1 MKDLTTGKPGAVLLR
16 YSLPLFGSI
25 IFQQLYNIADS
36 FVAGRYEGT
45 EALAAVGNSSEITL
59 IFIAIAFG
67 CNIGT
72 SVVSANLYGQRDL
85 RRLHTCVTTA
95 LIFSGLLAL
104 VLTGVGLVLSPWML
118 EMLKTPQE
126 AMADSLAYIQIY
138 LLSYVFLMLYQVST
152 GIFSALGDSVT
163 PFWFLAVSSISN
175 IFVDILFVRN
185 FHMGVPG
192 VAWATFLCQSISGVV
207 AVAAVLAKV
216 HKEASEKNCPLFS
229 GKLLKKILVI
239 AIPSAIQ
246 QSFISVGNI
255 LVQYVIN
262 GFGTACMAGYTAAIK
277 LNNMFVTSVTAL
289 GNGMSNYTSQNL
301 GAGKYS
307 RIRKGCRSGIVIGM
321 VMGVCF
327 ALAFYLFAQPLV
339 MAFITDGN
347 EEAIQ
352 VGVNFLH
359 IVTPFYV
366 FLTLKLMVDG
376 VQRGAARMLQFMIAT
391 LSDLFLRVV
400 LSFALSPIFG
410 INGVWYSWPVGWV
423 VGISVSVIL
432 YLLWVRKLPVT
443 ETNTKRVAE

>member
-1 MKDLTTGKPGAVLLR
+1 MKDLTVGQPGRVLLG

-72 SVVSANLYGQRDL
+72 SVVSANLYGQKDMRGV
-85 RRLHTCVTTA
+85 HTCVTTA
-95 LIFSGLLAL
+95 LIFSGVLAL
-104 VLTGVGLVLSPWML
+104 LLTVVGVLSSEWML
-118 EMLKTPQE
+118 RMLDTPPE
-126 AMADSLAYIQIY
+126 TMTDSLAYIQIY

-152 GIFSALGDSVT
+152 GIFSALGDSKT
-163 PFWFLAVSSISN
+163 PFWFLAVSSVAN

-192 VAWATFLCQSISGVV
+192 VAWATFLCQSLSGLV
-207 AVAAVLAKV
+207 AVIAVLWKV
-216 HKEASEKNCPLFS
+216 HREVGEEKCALFS
-229 GKLLKKILVI
+229 GKLLKKMLVI

-255 LVQYVIN
+255 LVQRVIN

-289 GNGMSNYTSQNL
+289 GNGISNYTSQNL
-301 GAGKYS
+301 GAGKYE
-307 RIRKGCRSGIVIGM
+307 RVRQGCRSGVKIGV
-321 VMGVCF
+321 VMGLVF
-327 ALAFYLFAQPLV
+327 AVVFWVFAQPLV
-339 MAFITDGN
+339 QAFINDGN
-347 EEAIQ
+347 QAAVE
-352 VGVNFLH
+352 VGISFLH
-359 IVTPFYV
+359 IVTPFYAL
-366 FLTLKLMVDG
+366 LTIKLMVDG

-400 LSFALSPIFG
+400 LSFVLSPIFG
-410 INGVWYSWPVGWV
+410 IDGVWYSWPVGWI
-423 VGISVSVIL
+423 VGIIMSATF
-432 YLLWVRKLPVT
+432 YLLWARML
-443 ETNTKRVAE
+443 TKKSVEA

>member
-1 MKDLTTGKPGAVLLR
+1 MKDLTTGKPGTVLLR

-36 FVAGRYEGT
+36 FVAGRYEGS

-72 SVVSANLYGQRDL
+72 SVVLANLYGQRDL
-85 RRLHTCVTTA
+85 RRLHTCVTTS
-95 LIFSGLLAL
+95 LLFSGVLAL
-104 VLTGVGLVLSPWML
+104 VLTVLGLLLAPWML
-118 EMLKTPQE
+118 EMLKTPRE
-126 AMADSLAYIQIY
+126 TMGDSLAYLQIY

-163 PFWFLAVSSISN
+163 PFCFLAVSSLAN
-175 IFVDILFVRN
+175 IAVDILFVRN

-192 VAWATFLCQSISGVV
+192 VAWATFLCQSISGTVAVV
-207 AVAAVLAKV
+207 AVLGKV
-216 HKEASEKNCPLFS
+216 HRAANEKNCPLFS
-229 GKLLKKILVI
+229 VQLLKKMLVI

-289 GNGMSNYTSQNL
+289 GNGISNYTSQNL
-301 GAGKYS
+301 GAGKHT
-307 RIRKGCRSGIVIGM
+307 RIRQGCRSGIVIGM
-321 VMGVCF
+321 VMGACF
-327 ALAFYLFAQPLV
+327 ALVLNIFARPLV
-339 MAFITDGN
+339 LAFINDGN
-347 EEAIQ
+347 EAAVQ
-352 VGVNFLH
+352 VGVDFLH

-366 FLTLKLMVDG
+366 FLTLKLTVDG

-400 LSFALSPIFG
+400 LSFALSPIYG
-410 INGVWYSWPVGWV
+410 INGVWYSWPIGWL
-423 VGISVSVIL
+423 VGIIMSVGL
-432 YLLWVRKLPVT
+432 YLVWALRLPKVDELPKT
-443 ETNTKRVAE
+443 AA